1 MMSPFCIL
9 TTMNS
14 LYCKLRKISGNEL
27 FDQENEV
34 KSIGSPKKR
43 EIRAVGVLQGKL
55 EVFPVTGGILKGKT
69 LHLNSK
75 TTFTVCSE
83 SNLCY
88 VVQ

>member
-1 MMSPFCIL
+1 MSPFCIL

-43 EIRAVGVLQGKL
+43 EIRAVGVCCK
-55 EVFPVTGGILKGKT
+55 ESLKCIHKQ
-69 LHLNSK
+69 
-75 TTFTVCSE
+75 E
-83 SNLCY
+83 
-88 VVQ
+88 